1 MRPLLFWTFYALA
14 KLKFAVDFGFPLIAV
29 GSDHLARGIKSSFP
43 KTISDQCADFQPLC
57 MLCLR
62 HGSSEPDWE
71 RFLWSFQR
79 SGRNPLSS
87 SSFFVPGA
95 LQGRLRGLPERRA
108 PGSRDTMSPH
118 THAVPPTH
126 ACASALWGHGSGS
139 INATTVTDV
148 GLAHVE
154 F

>member
-87 SSFFVPGA
+87 SSFFIPGA
-95 LQGRLRGLPERRA
+95 LQCRLGGFQREGPQGPE
-108 PGSRDTMSPH
+108 TQCHPH

-126 ACASALWGHGSGS
+126 ACASVLWGHGSGS
-139 INATTVTDV
+139 ISATTVTNV